1 MNTTATTA
9 RQRRAHRRNL
19 RATLRRRA
27 AETRLVSSVR
37 RRPRSLTTVCLAAGV
52 DRQAAS
58 GTANGLRTVA
68 KRLGL
73 TPAQTARTRRTVHGG
88 RAHQT
93 RTVTRWT
100 LGQVQTLIRAYRP
113 RKPEYKAAVAR
124 LTALCAN

>member
-1 MNTTATTA
+1 MNTTTA
-9 RQRRAHRRNL
+9 RERRAHRRTL

-27 AETRLVSSVR
+27 TETRLVASVR

-52 DRQAAS
+52 DRDTAWGA
-58 GTANGLRTVA
+58 ANGLRSVA
-68 KRLGL
+68 KRIGL

-88 RAHQT
+88 RHHHT
-93 RTVTRWT
+93 HTVHRWT

-124 LTALCAN
+124 LATLCTA